1 MRLSVIPLM
10 AGHPRRAV
18 LVSRREPPRRPAMKI
33 SAAWLVTLM
42 TMIVA
47 PGIAAAQS
55 DDESD
60 SQEAAGIVATQVR
73 DQGYACDDPVSA
85 KAEQGEDGDNV
96 WRLDCQNASYRV
108 RLVPDMAASIE
119 RID

>member
-1 MRLSVIPLM
+1 
-10 AGHPRRAV
+10 
-18 LVSRREPPRRPAMKI
+18 MKI
-33 SAAWLVTLM
+33 PAAWLVTLM

-55 DDESD
+55 DDSD
-60 SQEAAGIVATQVR
+60 EKQAADLVATQVR
-73 DQGYACDDPVSA
+73 DQGYACDDPVTA

-108 RLVPDMAASIE
+108 RLVPDIAASIE